1 MASFIEK
8 SIFESQEKRRGEKDQ
23 LLNWSELSENVIY
36 RITEVEVVE
45 DGPFGTSYILYMSDR
60 DNNKV
65 KAWGSRQLIRDLKC
79 KKEYDIPYIQSHGQK
94 PFGTEKTINV
104 YDLAFEKGKEIISL
118 FISSSPSSLPPP
130 QNKNE

>member
-1 MASFIEK
+1 MASFIKK
-8 SIFESQEKRRGEKDQ
+8 SIFESQAKRRGEKDQ
-23 LLNWSELSENVIY
+23 VLNWSELSENVIY
-36 RITEVEVVE
+36 RITEVEIIE

-79 KKEYDIPYIQSHGQK
+79 KEEYDIPYIQSRGQRL
-94 PFGTEKTINV
+94 FGVEKTINV

-118 FISSSPSSLPPP
+118 FISSPPSSPPP
-130 QNKNE
+130 KNKNE